1 MDIVECADMSEKCLK
16 RMGIQVQESNSEMV
30 SLIKD
35 RVYGRLDMSQD
46 LEDNE
51 LMDVI
56 DECVLE
62 ESRITMIP
70 IRQRQELAETVFNA
84 IRRLDVLQDILEDDS
99 ITEIM
104 INGKDNIF
112 IERNGRIEKS
122 GKVFDSDARLED
134 IAQKIAALSNRIVNA
149 SVPIVDT
156 RLADGSRVCI
166 ILPPVALNGPIIT
179 VRKFFEIPLTI
190 EKLIELGSVNTEVAA
205 VLEKAVKAKYNLF
218 ISGGTG
224 SGKTTFL
231 NVLSNFIPKDERI
244 VTIEDSAELQ
254 LKKVENIVRLEA
266 RNANV
271 EGKNA
276 ITIRDLIKA
285 SLRLRPDRI
294 LCKFRVPTSQTS
306 IFSSF

>member
-1 MDIVECADMSEKCLK
+1 MSEKCLK

-205 VLEKAVKAKYNLF
+205 FLE
-218 ISGGTG
+218 
-224 SGKTTFL
+224 
-231 NVLSNFIPKDERI
+231 
-244 VTIEDSAELQ
+244 
-254 LKKVENIVRLEA
+254 
-266 RNANV
+266 
-271 EGKNA
+271 
-276 ITIRDLIKA
+276 
-285 SLRLRPDRI
+285 
-294 LCKFRVPTSQTS
+294 
-306 IFSSF
+306 